1 MKSMKLRALM
11 AATFL
16 GAATFSPASAANL
29 QETAPTETVA
39 AETAI
44 VDADP
49 ALWVVKDEDTTIYL
63 FGTIHILQPNLGWF
77 DEAVKT
83 AFEASDTLVL
93 ELVQPNPAVMQQK
106 FAAVGLDSSGRTLR
120 SKLSDEDRA
129 TYDAAMTKLGI
140 PVAALDPFDPW
151 AAAITVQVV
160 ALTKAGLNPESGV
173 EAVLTNAANAA
184 GKPIEGLET
193 LDFQLGIFD
202 SLSEEKQIEFLIENA
217 EEVDNLSSHV
227 DMLIKNW
234 AEANSQ
240 KLAELMNEGMTDP
253 ELYAALLTNRN
264 ANWAKWIHDRME
276 QPGTIF
282 VAVGAGHLAGPTN
295 VRQLLSSYGYEAE
308 QVEY

>member
-1 MKSMKLRALM
+1 MKFMNLRALM

-16 GAATFSPASAANL
+16 STATISPAMADNM
-29 QETAPTETVA
+29 QETAAAEAVS
-39 AETAI
+39 AETAV

-63 FGTIHILQPNLGWF
+63 FGTIHILKPNLGWF

-83 AFEASDTLVL
+83 AFDASDTLVL

-106 FAAVGLDSSGRTLR
+106 FAAVGLDSSGKTLR

-160 ALTKAGLNPESGV
+160 ALTKAGFDPNSGV
-173 EAVLTNAANAA
+173 EAVLTNAATSAN
-184 GKPIEGLET
+184 KPIEGLET

-202 SLSEEKQIEFLIENA
+202 GLSEEKQIEFLIENA
-217 EEVDNLSSHV
+217 DEVDNLSSHV
-227 DMLIKNW
+227 DMLVKNW

-240 KLAELMNEGMTDP
+240 KLAELMNEGLTDP

-264 ANWAKWIHDRME
+264 ANWAKWIHDRMG
-276 QPGTIF
+276 QPGTVF

-308 QVEY
+308 QVAY